1 MPQLES
7 HLNKLGFTPEE
18 VRLAVSIEKII
29 FVINRKVQIGTPHV
43 GVTMGMLREEL
54 SGKSVYTDE
63 LFAST
68 LEKCKEHHI
77 LAEADGKLYSITY
90 YGK

>member
-1 MPQLES
+1 MPQLEY

-18 VRLAVSIEKII
+18 VRLAVSIERII
-29 FVINRKVQIGTPHV
+29 FVINRKVQIGAPQV
-43 GVTMGMLREEL
+43 GVTVEMLINEL
-54 SGKSVYTDE
+54 SGTSSYTDE
-63 LFAST
+63 LLAST

-77 LAEADGKLYSITY
+77 LAETDGKLFSITY